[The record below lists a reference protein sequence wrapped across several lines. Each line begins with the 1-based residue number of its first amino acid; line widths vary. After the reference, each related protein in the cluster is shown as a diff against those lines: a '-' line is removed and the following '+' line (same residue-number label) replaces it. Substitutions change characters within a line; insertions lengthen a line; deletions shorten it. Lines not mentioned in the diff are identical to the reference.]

1 MAASMPQS
9 LPGGFLLQ
17 GYKLL
22 RVLGAGGFGIT
33 YLAFDPQLD
42 RKVAIKE
49 FYPNNHVER
58 KEGIAV
64 VPRSTANQD
73 LIENGLERFALEG
86 QTLAQ
91 FRHPAIVGIIH
102 SFRANGTAYLVMDYE
117 VGVSLTQF
125 IKKHK
130 SWFGGVHFTNE
141 EIFRF
146 IRPLCAGLELIH
158 AANIIHRDIKPDN
171 IIIRA
176 NGTPVLLDF
185 GAARRFMMHQ
195 GKEDSKLTV
204 IATPANAPPEQFMED
219 GDQGPWTDIYA
230 LGTVLYQMLTDTPP
244 PSSGKRIKELTAN
257 RPDPLIPIAKILE
270 GRYSARLL
278 GAIDQAMAI
287 DYEKRPKNIQEW
299 LQLLRTPGGTTPN
312 STQVAAPAQQLAA
325 NAQRALVTKILN
337 DYRHC
342 LLIAPLLALLLAPL
356 FCLAWQTSHRP
367 ISWLSSW
374 FQPSINH
381 SPNVQSQGLL
391 QLLPSVNAPQPTDAT
406 TTVEH
411 FPSLTVNTVPK
422 EAQVRILNIN
432 PKYQH
437 GIKLTPGSY
446 HIEVYKAGY
455 RTSRQWVQLAG
466 DNVTLDVTLQ
476 PE

>member
-1 MAASMPQS
+1 MASLMPQT
-9 LPGGFLLQ
+9 LPLGSLLQ

-33 YLAFDPQLD
+33 YLAFDANLD

-49 FYPNNHVER
+49 FYPKNHVER
-58 KEGIAV
+58 KDGIAV
-64 VPRSTANQD
+64 VLKSTANQD
-73 LIENGLERFALEG
+73 LIENGLDRFALEG

-91 FRHPAIVGIIH
+91 FKHPSIVGIIH

-130 SWFGGVHFTNE
+130 SWFGGVKFTNE

-176 NGTPVLLDF
+176 NGSPVLLDF
-185 GAARRFMMHQ
+185 GAARRFMMRQ
-195 GKEDSKLTV
+195 GKESKLTI

-257 RPDPLIPIAKILE
+257 RPDPLTPIAKTLE
-270 GRYSARLL
+270 GRYAARLL
-278 GAIDQAMAI
+278 EAIDHALAL
-287 DYEKRPKNIQEW
+287 DYEKRPKNIQVW
-299 LQLLRTPGGTTPN
+299 LKLLRTSGEPPPNSTPIATPN
-312 STQVAAPAQQLAA
+312 SQTSTNSQQ
-325 NAQRALVTKILN
+325 TIISKIIN
-337 DYRHC
+337 DYRRC
-342 LLIAPLLALLLAPL
+342 LLIVPVLSLLLAPL
-356 FCLAWQTSHRP
+356 FCLVWQTIHRP
-367 ISWLSSW
+367 ISVLSAQ
-374 FQPSINH
+374 FQPSVAHI
-381 SPNVQSQGLL
+381 PNLQSQE
-391 QLLPSVNAPQPTDAT
+391 SPQPLQPVNSSTSIVGT
-406 TTVEH
+406 NVED
-411 FPSLTVNTVPK
+411 FASLTVNSTPK
-422 EAQVRILNIN
+422 EAQVRILNIT

-437 GIKLTPGSY
+437 GIKLAPGSY
-446 HIEVYKAGY
+446 HVEVYNAGY
-455 RTSRQWVQLAG
+455 RTSRQWVQLAH
-466 DNVTLDVTLQ
+466 DNVTINVTLQ
-476 PE
+476 RE